1 MIELQWRAA
10 HYCPGVRRWVTDGLQ
25 PARVPA
31 DVIAEI
37 KSRERN
43 GVITLPNKF
52 KLGDQVRILCG
63 PFRERL
69 AIYAGMAPHERVAVL
84 LQLLGSAQRVT
95 RAADAIEAAPVRDP
109 PLTEHGRRP
118 GRPAGR

>member
-1 MIELQWRAA
+1 LLFPGYLFVLIELQWRAA
-10 HYCPGVRRWVTDGLQ
+10 HYCPGVLRLVMDGLQ

-31 DVIAEI
+31 TAIAEI

-43 GVITLPNKF
+43 GLIALPDRF
-52 KLGDQVRILCG
+52 KRGDQVRILRG

-84 LQLLGSAQRVT
+84 LQLLGGVQRVT
-95 RAADAIEAAPVRDP
+95 LAADAIE
-109 PLTEHGRRP
+109 
-118 GRPAGR
+118 PAS